1 MEPNE
6 LLRHQLI
13 ASLTTQHTDAGA
25 DDAIRLWDLM
35 ATQIISIVG
44 EGGFNALYARSVLLT
59 QSSHPWLAADAPSP
73 ATGSRFA
80 ELKISLQGQAP
91 AQADAA
97 NKQLMITFTDI
108 LVSLIGEPLTARIL
122 RTAWGHE
129 AQDRTGKEI
138 IHE

>member
-25 DDAIRLWDLM
+25 DGAIRLWDLM

-44 EGGFNALYARSVLLT
+44 EGGFNALYARSVFLT

-80 ELKISLQGQAP
+80 DLKTSLQAQAP

-97 NKQLMITFTDI
+97 NMQLMITFTDI
-108 LVSLIGEPLTARIL
+108 LASLIGEPLTARIL

-129 AQDRTGKEI
+129 AQDRTGKEF
-138 IHE
+138 IHD